1 MATYKQYTQTLLL
14 CLGTYQFIEEGL
26 RSCLVR
32 IHATTQFRL
41 EGFFP
46 YEVPL
51 NAIDDAALGRLID
64 SFKTYTN
71 NADLIKD
78 LHAIKGARDRIAHRG
93 LLLSL
98 EQQVDE
104 AYLDEQIAE
113 LKEADARAEDCLKRV
128 LKEWESAENAVTRA
142 YEALKAESTAAG
154 TKPPPPFSDEAIEAA
169 R

>member
-1 MATYKQYTQTLLL
+1 MATYKQYSEALLI

-46 YEVPL
+46 YEIPL

-64 SFKTYTN
+64 WFKTYTK

-78 LHAIKGARDRIAHRG
+78 LRAIKGARDRIAHRG

-98 EQQVDE
+98 EQQVNE

-113 LKEADARAEDCLKRV
+113 LKEADARADDCLKRV
-128 LKEWESAENAVTRA
+128 LKGSLRRMRSHGHTR
-142 YEALKAESTAAG
+142 
-154 TKPPPPFSDEAIEAA
+154 

>member
-1 MATYKQYTQTLLL
+1 MATYKQYTEALLQ

-32 IHATTQFRL
+32 IHATTKFRL

-46 YEVPL
+46 YGIPL
-51 NAIDDAALGRLID
+51 KAIDEAALGRLVEW
-64 SFKTYTN
+64 FKTYTE
-71 NADLIKD
+71 NADLIND
-78 LHAIKGARDRIAHRG
+78 LRAIKTARDRIAHRG

-98 EQQVDE
+98 EELVDE
-104 AYLDEQIAE
+104 GYLDQQITE
-113 LKEADARAEDCLKRV
+113 LKEADARAKDCLKRV
-128 LKEWESAENAVTRA
+128 LKEWEFAENAVTRA
-142 YEALKAESTAAG
+142 YDALKAESTASG